1 MKSTSKKKAG
11 QQDLTDTQ
19 TPGIQ
24 DKESR
29 FIQGGSTKAN
39 PAGQKQ
45 DFNRTQSE
53 ELEDGQPIQ
62 GKYRHGRNGQPPL
75 EDGDPQGSGLNIGN
89 THAKDKDNLSLGKS
103 SREEDDDDEQ

>member
-11 QQDLTDTQ
+11 QSSLTDTQ
-19 TPGIQ
+19 TPGFQ

-29 FIQGGSTKAN
+29 FVQGGSTKPN

-62 GKYRHGRNGQPPL
+62 GKYRNGKTGQLPL
-75 EDGDPQGSGLNIGN
+75 EDADPQGSGLDLSKSNSR
-89 THAKDKDNLSLGKS
+89 DKDNLNLGNY
-103 SREEDDDDEQ
+103 EDDEDEQ

>member
-1 MKSTSKKKAG
+1 MKSTSKKKSG

-19 TPGIQ
+19 TPGLQ

-29 FIQGGSTKAN
+29 FVQGGSTKAN

-62 GKYRHGRNGQPPL
+62 SNKRGRNEHQPTQ
-75 EDGDPQGSGLNIGN
+75 EADPQGSGVNIR
-89 THAKDKDNLSLGKS
+89 KSSKDRDKDNLDLGKS
-103 SREEDDDDEQ
+103 DYDDDDEQ